1 MSDACAQ
8 SLAETLKWEGGYS
21 NHPND
26 PGGPTMHGVTQRVYD
41 GYRTRQGLAKRA
53 VRLIEQ
59 AEEVAIYR
67 GSYWAAV
74 RGDEL
79 PAGVDLAVFD
89 YGVNS
94 GPGRAVMALQKAVG
108 AKADG
113 HLGEAT
119 LDAILARDPRELI
132 GKIMAGRRAFL
143 RSLST
148 FPTFG
153 VGWMNRC
160 AGIEK
165 AALGMAD
172 AHPAVVASVET
183 LAAPLPDVD
192 EQSAEQGRAYE
203 PETPSSQ
210 HAEAHDALKQAS
222 AFYNANSM
230 TIKGMGLSAG
240 AAIAFLREHAFE
252 IALVALVGI
261 VAFELMR
268 YAQRASFMKQGN

>member
-1 MSDACAQ
+1 MDRCAQ
-8 SLAETLKWEGGYS
+8 TLAETLKWEGGYS
-21 NHPND
+21 NVKED

-41 GYRTRQGLAKRA
+41 GYRRKQELPTRA
-53 VRLIEQ
+53 VRLIER

-74 RGDEL
+74 RGDDL

-94 GPGRAVMALQKAVG
+94 GPGRAIMALQRAVG

-119 LDAILARDPRELI
+119 LDAVLARDPRELV

-172 AHPAVVASVET
+172 AHPAVVASVST

-192 EQSAEQGRAYE
+192 VQSAEQGRAYE
-203 PETPSSQ
+203 PETPATQ

-222 AFYNANSM
+222 AFYSANSM
-230 TIKGMGLSAG
+230 TIKGLGLSAAG
-240 AAIAFLREHAFE
+240 AMAFLREHAFE
-252 IALVALVGI
+252 IAVVALVAI
-261 VAFELMR
+261 AAFELMR
-268 YAQRASFMKQGN
+268 YAQRANFMKKGS